1 MSRLYRVFLPYAES
15 NRLLFL
21 KNPFYVGYYS
31 ALFGAHFLAMVV
43 N

>member
-15 NRLLFL
+15 NRLFL